1 MQIGDYTVSTVIHGT
16 FGLDGGAMFGI
27 VPKVLWNSRNPA
39 DDKNRIDLST
49 RSLLIEGNGHKI
61 LVDTGMGDKWDDKH
75 RNIYKID
82 NESTN
87 VYSSLEGKGLSVD
100 EITDV
105 IITHLHFDHAGGA
118 TKYND
123 DGDLVPT
130 FPNATYYVQ
139 QKNWDW
145 AENPS
150 EKDAASYLPE
160 NFQPLY
166 DHSVLEILDG
176 PAELFPGIELMT
188 SDGHTVG
195 QQHPIVKSADQSIFY
210 CGDLIPTR
218 THIPIPWVMGYDLF
232 PLTTIQEKKDVLSRA
247 LEENWILFFEHDP
260 VTNSVTVQQTEKG
273 IRADQTISI

>member
-1 MQIGDYTVSTVIHGT
+1 MQIGDYKVSTIIHGT
-16 FGLDGGAMFGI
+16 FALDGGAMFGI
-27 VPKVLWNSRNPA
+27 VPKVLWNARNPA

-49 RSLLIEGNGHKI
+49 RSLLIEGRGHKI
-61 LVDTGMGDKWDDKH
+61 LVDTGMGDKWDEKQ

-82 NESTN
+82 VQSTN
-87 VYSSLEGKGLSVD
+87 VYVSLEKKGLTVD
-100 EITDV
+100 DITDV

-118 TKYND
+118 TRYND
-123 DGDLVPT
+123 EGDIVPT

-139 QKNWDW
+139 KKNWNW
-145 AENPS
+145 ANNPS

-160 NFQPLY
+160 NFRPLY

-176 PAELFPGIELMT
+176 ATELFPGIELIT

-195 QQHPIVKSADQSIFY
+195 QQHPIVKSADRSIFY
-210 CGDLIPTR
+210 CGDMIPTK

-232 PLTTIQEKKDVLSRA
+232 PLTTIQEKKDILPRA

-260 VTNSVTVQQTEKG
+260 ATNSVTVKQTDKG
-273 IRADQTISI
+273 IQADQVVSI